1 MPIKI
6 KSTGGGSVSIDVP
19 NTGSDFTLTAPAG
32 TGTIITSADSG
43 SITSGMIAANA
54 VTQSAI
60 QTGFAGNGPA
70 FSVYRNASQTISHN
84 TFTRVNFEIEEFDT
98 ANCYDNTTNF
108 RFTPNVAG
116 YYQISLHL
124 SISLSGTNAST
135 FIAAITKNGSVTS
148 QNYITYRDITNTY
161 SAHTTKL
168 IYMNGTTDYI
178 DGQIYHNQGADRV
191 LAVNQTFC
199 YMSGFL
205 ARAA

>member
-19 NTGSDFTLTAPAG
+19 NTGSDFALTAPAISG
-32 TGTIITSADSG
+32 NIITSGDTAT
-43 SITSGMIAANA
+43 ITQAMLGANSVIQSKLANGIAS
-54 VTQSAI
+54 T
-60 QTGFAGNGPA
+60 GPA
-70 FSVYRNASQTISHN
+70 FSVYRNTTQTIPHN

-135 FIAAITKNGSVTS
+135 FIAAIAKNGSVTS